1 MWTLALERRSANAEG
16 DAMAVV
22 INDMEVAPQPAGQ
35 AGAQQSR
42 GGGDASGKDKL
53 KQMEKTLHKKQQRK
67 HRLEAY

>member
-1 MWTLALERRSANAEG
+1 
-16 DAMAVV
+16 MAVV

-35 AGAQQSR
+35 AGAQRSN
-42 GGGDASGKDKL
+42 GSDAGGKDKL

>member
-1 MWTLALERRSANAEG
+1 
-16 DAMAVV
+16 MAVV

-35 AGAQQSR
+35 AGAQQSS
-42 GGGDASGKDKL
+42 GGNAGGKDKL

>member
-1 MWTLALERRSANAEG
+1 
-16 DAMAVV
+16 MAVV
-22 INDMEVAPQPAGQ
+22 INDMEVAPQPAQ

-42 GGGDASGKDKL
+42 GGGDAGSKDKL